1 MVSVSEEAFAKLERR
16 LSELRLRALLV
27 EGAVGLFRLAGTL
40 LIGLLVWIGLE
51 ALFYFSPPVR
61 AVLGAGAIVVAFGYG
76 AQTWRQTI
84 PAFGIA
90 TAFALH
96 VEQCC
101 PHLAQRLISALELCN
116 GTRARGFY
124 SSDLLAATVQRAADE
139 VSRINLSPLVD
150 GMRLRNSALF
160 AGGALVAVVSSG
172 ALAGDLLASAL
183 HRCAH
188 PLTAFERPAQ
198 TQIDLALDQV
208 EVVRGEDVHIVVRF
222 SGDLPA
228 SARVLRRES
237 AQAEWRGE
245 EVVVAGVDSL
255 RYALPAVQR
264 SFQVQVAAGD
274 GLSRM
279 VDVRVIDPP
288 AVKRLRL
295 RYRYP
300 PYSQLPE
307 RVEEDGGDIQA
318 LVGTHITFEI
328 VANKVLAEAAQ

>member
-1 MVSVSEEAFAKLERR
+1 MISVSEEAFAKLERR

-27 EGAVGLFRLAGTL
+27 EGAVGLLRLGGTL

-84 PAFGIA
+84 PRLWDRHR
-90 TAFALH
+90 FALH

-160 AGGALVAVVSSG
+160 AGGALVAVV
-172 ALAGDLLASAL
+172 
-183 HRCAH
+183 
-188 PLTAFERPAQ
+188 
-198 TQIDLALDQV
+198 
-208 EVVRGEDVHIVVRF
+208 
-222 SGDLPA
+222 
-228 SARVLRRES
+228 
-237 AQAEWRGE
+237 
-245 EVVVAGVDSL
+245 
-255 RYALPAVQR
+255 
-264 SFQVQVAAGD
+264 
-274 GLSRM
+274 
-279 VDVRVIDPP
+279 
-288 AVKRLRL
+288 
-295 RYRYP
+295 
-300 PYSQLPE
+300 
-307 RVEEDGGDIQA
+307 
-318 LVGTHITFEI
+318 
-328 VANKVLAEAAQ
+328 